1 MVSVCMATFNGQ
13 DFIRDQV
20 LSVLEEL
27 GPGDELIISDDS
39 STDNTVAL
47 IQELH
52 DPRIKL
58 FTGFNG
64 RSPVANFENALRHV
78 SGQYVFLCDQ
88 DDIWLPGKVT
98 HCIEVLQTHDIVV
111 TDCNVVNE
119 RLEVLHESFFK
130 SMNSGPGFFK
140 NFFKNTYLG
149 CCMAFRS
156 EIIPIILPFPK
167 NIPMHDIWIGFVGE
181 LMLRTAF
188 SEKSFLK
195 YRRHK
200 QNVSSTTE
208 KSSAK
213 FFQQVGFRVGLISN
227 IPSLIYRY
235 YRKQGN
241 LKEVN
246 A

>member
-1 MVSVCMATFNGQ
+1 MATFNGEEY
-13 DFIRDQV
+13 IREQV
-20 LSVLEEL
+20 ISVLEEL
-27 GPGDELIISDDS
+27 GMGDELIISDDS
-39 STDNTVAL
+39 STDNTVEVIEAL
-47 IQELH
+47 Q

-64 RSPVANFENALRHV
+64 RSPVSNFENALRQV
-78 SGQYVFLCDQ
+78 GGKYIFLCDQ
-88 DDIWLPGKVT
+88 DDVWLPGKVA
-98 HCIEVLQTHDIVV
+98 HCIEVLQTYDIVV

-119 RLEVLHESFFK
+119 RLELLNESFFK

-149 CCMAFRS
+149 CCMAFRA

-181 LMLRTAF
+181 LMLSTAF
-188 SEKSFLK
+188 TNRSFSK

-200 QNVSSTTE
+200 QNVSSTTGR
-208 KSSAK
+208 SSAQ
-213 FFQQVGFRVGLISN
+213 FFQQVGFRLGLISN
-227 IPSLIYRY
+227 IPSLLYRY
-235 YRKQGN
+235 YRKSGN